1 MGMHLQSVLEP
12 LLAKLCGT
20 VSESF
25 QEWSRSYQGA
35 GLDERA
41 IESERLRLE
50 GELSS
55 LVTRFRGYCT
65 LDGGDLDPL
74 PDQFAEQSDKWEQ
87 PAGSSV
93 YCNVATA
100 AGDVDDVAKL
110 VHSEQW
116 KGRAAMAFHNN
127 FLVPFKNAAVV
138 HGACAQEMAIGAKA
152 LAQAV
157 QRAKECVVWICE
169 NATQQLRAG
178 GGAPPPLPGQG
189 AEGGVKQKAGFAA
202 ILSDSV
208 AFFLALAGPEGDA
221 LDMALAAVGVSGGLI
236 AESKSPPGEQS
247 IYFEGTGVFDPGG
260 LLGTIY
266 VVERALVALDKNI
279 AELDDKVARGLE
291 KDVSPSGPFGSPA
304 ARMKDPGLRPSAH
317 SELEFTGRDDINDAV
332 VTSIARLF
340 DAGYRT
346 LPAASWSYDAGARIC
361 AAAHINGAQAQF
373 PRAVGKF
380 NEAAQTLRGLLSAVR
395 DDLIESGESMV
406 TAAKTYQYA
415 DAYEAAKIQQIE
427 TRIPAPGDLEGNQ
440 HYTPPAWLTP

>member
-1 MGMHLQSVLEP
+1 MGMHLQSVLGR
-12 LLAKLCGT
+12 LLTELCDT
-20 VSESF
+20 VNESF
-25 QEWSRSYQGA
+25 QKWSRSYQIPTLG
-35 GLDERA
+35 ERA
-41 IESERLRLE
+41 IQSERLQLE

-55 LVTRFRGYCT
+55 LITRFRGYYT
-65 LDGGDLDPL
+65 LDGDDLDPL

-87 PAGSSV
+87 PTGSSV

-100 AGDVDDVAKL
+100 ADGVDNVAKL

-116 KGRAAMAFHNN
+116 KGQAAMAFHDN

-138 HGACAQEMAIGAKA
+138 HGACAQEMAIGAKS
-152 LAQAV
+152 LAKAV
-157 QRAKECVVWICE
+157 ERAKECVVWICK
-169 NATQQLRAG
+169 NAIQQLRAG
-178 GGAPPPLPGQG
+178 GGAPPPLPGEEG
-189 AEGGVKQKAGFAA
+189 EGGVKQKAGFAA

-221 LDMALAAVGVSGGLI
+221 LDIALAGVGVSGGLI
-236 AESKSPPGEQS
+236 AESKSPSEEQS
-247 IYFEGTGVFDPGG
+247 IYFQGTNVFDPGG

-279 AELDDKVARGLE
+279 AELDQKVAQGLE
-291 KDVSPSGPFGSPA
+291 KDFSSSGPFGSPA
-304 ARMKDPGLRPSAH
+304 ARMKDPHLRPSAY
-317 SELEFTGRDDINDAV
+317 SELEFNGRDDPNDAV
-332 VTSIARLF
+332 VTSIARLY

-346 LPAASWSYDAGARIC
+346 LPAASWSYDAGAQIC
-361 AAAHINGAQAQF
+361 AAAHINRAQAQF

-380 NEAAQTLRGLLSAVR
+380 NEAAQTFGALLSAVR

-406 TAAKTYQYA
+406 TSAKTYQYA